1 MARVSGTL
9 CVRISTMIK
18 SMAAAHLRDVAPP
31 DRLAEIEGTAASAF
45 AGTAL
50 RDIERARQN
59 MISEGSP
66 IHAPTALA
74 SPARGQR
81 AGLASAS
88 VIPPVR
94 C

>member
-9 CVRISTMIK
+9 GVRISTMIK

-31 DRLAEIEGTAASAF
+31 DRLAEIEDTAAF

-50 RDIERARQN
+50 RDVERARQN